1 MGHTLVCMDSW
12 DAEQSLALVERY
24 RVTNTHMVPTHFK
37 RMLSLPEE
45 IRKRYDVSS
54 MKWLIHAAAPCPVG
68 IKRAMLDWWGPCVYE
83 YYAATEG
90 GGTIVSPEDWRERPG
105 HVDLTPRTRAAG
117 PAGHRPPF
125 GEHPCSRRGRAPRS
139 GAPWRAGRA
148 ARRRS

>member
-45 IRKRYDVSS
+45 TRKRYDVSS

-68 IKRAMLDWWGPCVYE
+68 IKRAMLDWWGPCVDE
-83 YYAATEG
+83 YYAASEG
-90 GGTIVSPEDWRERPG
+90 GGAVVAPG
-105 HVDLTPRTRAAG
+105 RRRAR
-117 PAGHRPPF
+117 AGH
-125 GEHPCSRRGRAPRS
+125 SRAPRPPP
-139 GAPWRAGRA
+139 GG
-148 ARRRS
+148 